1 MSLRYKIH
9 YDNRSQK
16 AFLFESWFA
25 EIYLQKAFLI
35 ICMIY
40 IIPKGF
46 ATDELIFLVPKTSEN
61 YFVYAGSYLVPYDY
75 ANVKYIKAIENE
87 EMVKK

>member
-1 MSLRYKIH
+1 MKGMSVRILIRWNLFVKGIPDDM
-9 YDNRSQK
+9 YD
-16 AFLFESWFA
+16 
-25 EIYLQKAFLI
+25 
-35 ICMIY
+35 IY

-46 ATDELIFLVPKTSEN
+46 VTDELIFLVPKTSEN
-61 YFVYAGSYLVPYDY
+61 YFVYAGSYLIPYDY